1 MRYGWNYIENAK
13 NTLILRRAWRA
24 RGGSQPGSPLYPE
37 AVRARQSGSITKK
50 NGISLWI
57 FPIQGGGSRIPRLY
71 AKFWWLMFLALKTR
85 LFWPKVTFLFLNV
98 PIAHIFFGDNDFDLL
113 FDIYILM
120 MFWKNKIIWDE
131 WSTALQ
137 LFIFNQQII

>member
-1 MRYGWNYIENAK
+1 MKSESGFSLAIASQPFDQGFWWGTVEILLKNAK

-57 FPIQGGGSRIPRLY
+57 FPIQGGGSRIPKLY
-71 AKFWWLMFLALKTR
+71 VKFWWLMFLALKTR

-98 PIAHIFFGDNDFDLL
+98 PIPDICHFFYTSKIFG
-113 FDIYILM
+113 
-120 MFWKNKIIWDE
+120 E
-131 WSTALQ
+131 
-137 LFIFNQQII
+137 